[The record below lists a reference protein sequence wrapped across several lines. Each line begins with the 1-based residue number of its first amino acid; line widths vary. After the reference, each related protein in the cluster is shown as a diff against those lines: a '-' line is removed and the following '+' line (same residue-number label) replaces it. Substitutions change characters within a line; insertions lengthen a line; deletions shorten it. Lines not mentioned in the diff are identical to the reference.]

1 MATYN
6 FSALSSGQA
15 ISFNPSS
22 DVLNFDQTAISAA
35 NLSIDL
41 QGSDSR
47 ITVLSGTDAGKS
59 ITLLNTAPPQLATTN
74 VHFANGSAILFGDNS
89 VGTTGDDAA
98 NSLSGTNSNDLIKG
112 FGGNDT
118 IFANAGNDRI
128 ESGAGNDTISG
139 GGGQDQYVWHEY
151 GAATADTVLNF
162 DTGWDSIQLDAAA
175 FTQIGASG
183 RFASGDV
190 RFYAAAGANAGHDA
204 DDRIV
209 YNTSTGQLWYDAD
222 GNGPGAAQL
231 IATLPAG
238 ATVVATDINV
248 FGNAAPPPPPPGT
261 INGTAGNDSLVG
273 TPGNDTI
280 NGLGGD
286 DTINGLD
293 GNDSLDGGDGNDS
306 IIGGTGLDVMVG
318 GAGNDTL
325 DGTILVDSGGRVH
338 EAAEADTLD
347 GGLGNDTY
355 IVGASDVI
363 VDAGGIDTVHAVG
376 VNWTLGTGLENL
388 VLNQPG
394 PQVDGA
400 SGTGNELDNVI
411 DAHGYDHAGTLS
423 GLGGNDTIFSGQNSG
438 LLLGGDGND
447 ELHGT

>member
-41 QGSDSR
+41 QGSDTR
-47 ITVLSGTDAGKS
+47 VTVLSGTDGGKT
-59 ITLLNTAPPQLATTN
+59 ITLLGTMPPQLATSN

-89 VGTTGDDAA
+89 AGTAGDDAA
-98 NSLSGTNSNDLIKG
+98 NSLSSTSGNDLVKG

-151 GAATADTVLNF
+151 GATNADTVLNF

-183 RFASGDV
+183 RFATNDV

-231 IATLPAG
+231 IATLPPG
-238 ATVVATDINV
+238 STVVATDINV

-273 TPGNDTI
+273 TSGADTI

-286 DTINGLD
+286 DTLIGGPYDPFVPEGGDRLD
-293 GNDSLDGGDGNDS
+293 GGPGNDSLFGGRGADYYIGGD
-306 IIGGTGLDVMVG
+306 
-318 GAGNDTL
+318 GNDTL
-325 DGTILVDSGGRVH
+325 DGDAGHFGSGEV
-338 EAAEADTLD
+338 EIDTMD
-347 GGLGNDTY
+347 GGLGD
-355 IVGASDVI
+355 DLFI
-363 VDAGGIDTVHAVG
+363 VDNPND
-376 VNWTLGTGLENL
+376 
-388 VLNQPG
+388 VL
-394 PQVDGA
+394 
-400 SGTGNELDNVI
+400 
-411 DAHGYDHAGTLS
+411 
-423 GLGGNDTIFSGQNSG
+423 
-438 LLLGGDGND
+438 
-447 ELHGT
+447 